1 MSSKTCQSSL
11 GTPPICCETK
21 YKTKYGNLEIV
32 HEKKTFEDAKE
43 HCEKQQASLFALDTA
58 EKSNELKYILRSR
71 CRNEDGQ
78 VFSRSSNWYHAG
90 LKTENGNGLWTNGV
104 KFDSEHQ
111 RLFSNCCP
119 IPKESS
125 SVGFF
130 KPTFFLE
137 NYSFEYEADLVDK
150 ISWFICAEKQLDKRS
165 FIFDEGPEVRHF
177 PPSYS
182 ELASV
187 SECCLFNKTVLVLLF
202 LSFLYLFL
210 IIVLF
215 IYHCFFSPKVKK

>member
-1 MSSKTCQSSL
+1 MSSKACQSSL

-32 HEKKTFEDAKE
+32 HEKKTFKDAKE
-43 HCEKQQASLFALDTA
+43 HCEKKQASLFALDTT

-71 CRNEDGQ
+71 CRNDDGQ

-104 KFDSEHQ
+104 KFDSKHE
-111 RLFSNCCP
+111 RLFSKCCS

-125 SVGFF
+125 AVGFF
-130 KPTFFLE
+130 RPTFYLK
-137 NYSFEYEADLVDK
+137 NYILEYEADLVEK
-150 ISWFICAEKQLDKRS
+150 INWFICVEQLNKRS
-165 FIFDEGPEVRHF
+165 FFYDEGPRVSDF
-177 PPSYS
+177 LSTPSYS

-187 SECCLFNKTVLVLLF
+187 SDCCLFNKTVLVLLF

-215 IYHCFFSPKVKK
+215 IYHCFFSPKKK